1 MPSTMIHKTSN
12 HHHDGIPSSGDR
24 VFEKFFEEVIASPEL
39 TLLDDV
45 LQDIDQ
51 KPQIHLPPP
60 YPNVPHPYLHRLQV
74 LPSGPPMG
82 VLKTHPYHIH
92 HQPITTT
99 TPTSG
104 GGISPDLT
112 WSGDPSPISPNDSP
126 NLLTVDDDLDVEGEE
141 FKAPLFTP
149 FGAPQNNSTSQ
160 SPLSS
165 GRRSHGRGRNA
176 SRGQNNSGASATRS
190 RTSSRS
196 RSLRSNSSSVGA
208 SDELTMSDLS
218 LHHQHGAG
226 TTSLRALL
234 SCPPSPT
241 GGAASAAVQL
251 ASSAPPRKKA
261 RTSSGSSET
270 SILDVLLNPEG
281 AGQHPT
287 RLVPTGHRRNITSSA
302 LVPLNAPTQVRN
314 YLTPSSTSKKEIPSA
329 FVARRNKLKAKE
341 SAIKANVASA
351 TAGGSTAGSSGA
363 GSSVAAGRKRSRSQA
378 ASDDGDGEDDGIDE
392 LQDDDTPMAAVGAG
406 GASSTPTGVPSRP
419 GVNTGTAN
427 ANDGHHE
434 PTSPTTTTSP
444 MEDLSQESSSLL
456 SAIEAKRRQN
466 TLAARRSR
474 QRKLDYVRNLEELLA
489 AMTKERNMWKAR
501 AEKAEKVLGYRPG
514 EDEEDEEEQ
523 EAE

>member
-1 MPSTMIHKTSN
+1 MPSAMIHKVSN
-12 HHHDGIPSSGDR
+12 NHESMPFSGDR
-24 VFEKFFEEVIASPEL
+24 VFEKFFEEGEQPDSSNIIASPEL

-45 LQDIDQ
+45 PQDIDQ

-60 YPNVPHPYLHRLQV
+60 YPTVPHPYLHRLQV

-82 VLKTHPYHIH
+82 VLKSNPYHIH

-99 TPTSG
+99 PPSSG

-126 NLLTVDDDLDVEGEE
+126 NLLTVDDDLDLEGEE

-149 FGAPQNNSTSQ
+149 FTVSPQSTANSQ
-160 SPLSS
+160 SPPSS
-165 GRRSHGRGRNA
+165 GKRSSGRGRNA
-176 SRGQNNSGASATRS
+176 SRGQNNSGASTHS
-190 RTSSRS
+190 RASSRS
-196 RSLRSNSSSVGA
+196 RSLRSNSSSIGA

-241 GGAASAAVQL
+241 GGHASPAVQL
-251 ASSAPPRKKA
+251 ATSAPPRKKA
-261 RTSSGSSET
+261 
-270 SILDVLLNPEG
+270 
-281 AGQHPT
+281 H
-287 RLVPTGHRRNITSSA
+287 
-302 LVPLNAPTQVRN
+302 
-314 YLTPSSTSKKEIPSA
+314 
-329 FVARRNKLKAKE
+329 
-341 SAIKANVASA
+341 
-351 TAGGSTAGSSGA
+351 
-363 GSSVAAGRKRSRSQA
+363 
-378 ASDDGDGEDDGIDE
+378 
-392 LQDDDTPMAAVGAG
+392 DDTPMAGAG
-406 GASSTPTGVPSRP
+406 GGGSSTGGTAPTRP
-419 GVNTGTAN
+419 GVSTAT
-427 ANDGHHE
+427 ANDGPHE

-489 AMTKERNMWKAR
+489 AMTKERNLWKAR

-514 EDEEDEEEQ
+514 EDDEDEEEQ

>member
-1 MPSTMIHKTSN
+1 MPSALIHKASN
-12 HHHDGIPSSGDR
+12 NHESMPFSGDR

-45 LQDIDQ
+45 PQDIDQ

-60 YPNVPHPYLHRLQV
+60 YPTVPHPYLHRLQV

-82 VLKTHPYHIH
+82 VLKSNPYHIH

-99 TPTSG
+99 PPSSG

-126 NLLTVDDDLDVEGEE
+126 NLLTVDDDLDLEGEE

-149 FGAPQNNSTSQ
+149 FTVSPQSTANSQ
-160 SPLSS
+160 SPPSS
-165 GRRSHGRGRNA
+165 GKRSSGRGRNA
-176 SRGQNNSGASATRS
+176 SRGQNNSGASTHS
-190 RTSSRS
+190 RASSRS
-196 RSLRSNSSSVGA
+196 RSLRSNSSSIGA

-241 GGAASAAVQL
+241 GGHASPAVQL
-251 ASSAPPRKKA
+251 ATSAPPRKKA
-261 RTSSGSSET
+261 RTSSRSSET
-270 SILDVLLNPEG
+270 SVLDVLLNPDSM
-281 AGQHPT
+281 GQHPT

-341 SAIKANVASA
+341 SAVKATVASA
-351 TAGGSTAGSSGA
+351 TVAGGSTAGSSGA

-378 ASDDGDGEDDGIDE
+378 ASDDGDGEDDGVDE
-392 LQDDDTPMAAVGAG
+392 LQDDDTPMAGAG
-406 GASSTPTGVPSRP
+406 GGGSSTGGTAPTRP
-419 GVNTGTAN
+419 GVSTAT
-427 ANDGHHE
+427 ANDGPHE

-489 AMTKERNMWKAR
+489 AMTKERNLWKAR

-514 EDEEDEEEQ
+514 EDDEDEEEQ